1 MEFTIMGDSIGGEVK
16 EGPTVLYP
24 RSTAVQHQ
32 VIVSPENGRINQK
45 QTNKRQANDANK
57 VGNTS
62 LNFNI
67 DNKPS
72 GGVLVAN
79 KQVNSRMAVAMS
91 QGTTITVTDE
101 MVPQQYVFL
110 DPSGLRSQVLD
121 PSGLRSQVLDPSG
134 LRSQVLDPSSLQP
147 PPQVLAMARGMTG
160 MLEGGKEMS
169 HHNVHLATRPD
180 TNTSMVTK
188 AYSVGVAGGTP
199 PSAITTG
206 VIAKKTVLPL
216 AEPSRTVVP
225 MAEPSNTV
233 VPVGQNKK
241 EDEEF
246 VDTMPTQSNSRT
258 TVANSSDDSKP
269 VSMSTNVQQ
278 QTAAAAPYPAVVAL
292 PVHGAGTGSVLPSTI
307 LQELTRH
314 DMTSTQSTSSNADN
328 KKYEGGEQTE
338 SVLGNEASI
347 IVESEDKQQPSSQG
361 PAGVSILERA
371 LTEVFPGETVV
382 DIESSE
388 PPPPSTTNSPTT
400 TEATTK
406 SSQAIANNS
415 TEDVATT
422 QQQQSNSTVAQNPP
436 EGGGDTVV
444 EEGGNFGYPTNY
456 LFPSNIQATMDKV
469 QVATDVIR
477 EFIGISS

>member
-101 MVPQQYVFL
+101 MVPQQYVF
-110 DPSGLRSQVLD
+110 
-121 PSGLRSQVLDPSG
+121 LDPSG